1 MSITSSVTIPTP
13 TGIPL
18 ANLRELGGM
27 PVAEGGVLRR
37 NTLWRSD
44 DVALAPAWQMAELMS
59 LGLRTII
66 DLRSDPE
73 RHRSGPGHG
82 PGLGLSHH
90 QLPLLRNAAD
100 PQSLAKLLA
109 DVDTPHR
116 VGLWYAN
123 LFRAQSPRL
132 IEAMSLI
139 ANSEGSVLFHCA
151 AGKDRT
157 GILAVAILSAIGAD
171 RDAIVE
177 DYMITQPNMVNVRSR
192 LAVLTRGGVDSGK
205 EPRSTE
211 SRPILLAHRDSIAS
225 LLTDLDQDGGPL
237 EVLRSSG
244 FDQNMQNK
252 LHARLVE
259 TR

>member
-1 MSITSSVTIPTP
+1 MSITNAATIPTP

-18 ANLRELGGM
+18 ANLRDLGGM
-27 PVAEGGVLRR
+27 PVAGGGILRR

-44 DVALAPAWQMAELMS
+44 DVALAPAGQLRELMS

-73 RHRSGPGHG
+73 RDRSGPGHG
-82 PGLGLSHH
+82 PGLGLLHH
-90 QLPLLRNAAD
+90 QLPLLHDAAD

-109 DVDTPHR
+109 DVNTPHR
-116 VGLWYAN
+116 VGLWYAS

-139 ANSEGSVLFHCA
+139 AKSEGGVLFHCA

-192 LAVLTRGGVDSGK
+192 LAALTRGRVGSGK
-205 EPRSTE
+205 GPRSAE
-211 SRPILLAHRDSIAS
+211 SRPIWLAHRDSIAS
-225 LLTDLDQDGGPL
+225 LLTELEHDGGPL

-244 FDQNMQNK
+244 FDQDMQNE
-252 LHARLVE
+252 LRARLVE
-259 TR
+259 NR

>member
-1 MSITSSVTIPTP
+1 MSSTNAVPTP
-13 TGIPL
+13 TSIPL
-18 ANLRELGGM
+18 ANLRDLGGIS
-27 PVAEGGVLRR
+27 VAEGGVLRS

-44 DVALAPAWQMAELMS
+44 DVALAPAGQLKALMS

-73 RHRSGPGHG
+73 RHRSGPGYG

-90 QLPLLRNAAD
+90 QLPLLHDAAD

-109 DVDTPHR
+109 DINTPHR

-132 IEAMSLI
+132 IEAISLI
-139 ANSEGSVLFHCA
+139 AKSEGGVLFHCA

-157 GILAVAILSAIGAD
+157 GILAVAVLSAIGAD
-171 RDAIVE
+171 RDAIIE
-177 DYMITQPNMVNVRSR
+177 DYMITQSNMVNVRSR
-192 LAVLTRGGVDSGK
+192 LAVHTRGRGGSGK
-205 EPRSTE
+205 EPRNAE

-237 EVLRSSG
+237 EVLRRSG

-259 TR
+259 TL